1 MQKYRESTKG
11 DKAAGV
17 AGGEG
22 GAGAAGGGEF
32 LDEAG
37 AAVAAAFG
45 ETGLKKNS
53 YTTIVG
59 LVQVRMRATI
69 NDTIIVN
76 YNGTLK
82 VVSPS
87 S

>member
-17 AGGEG
+17 AGGEA

-45 ETGLKKNS
+45 ETVLPASIAVRSSSNGLGWWWWWGNV
-53 YTTIVG
+53 YFEDLNN
-59 LVQVRMRATI
+59 LVA
-69 NDTIIVN
+69 
-76 YNGTLK
+76 
-82 VVSPS
+82 
-87 S
+87 